1 VGEADRSVLIGY
13 SIDLRAGRIGRER
26 GSSSEV
32 ETIMSAHV
40 VSPVDYTPG
49 IRLLARLARVAEQSC
64 QATGISLPQYRLLVS
79 VSRGPQRASEL
90 ASRVGVSRPTLTSL
104 VDGLEH
110 AGLLRRVPV
119 PSDRRGI
126 QLVPTEQGLAAIHR
140 AEAALTRRML
150 TLVGPDKVAG
160 VAGLVRDVVS
170 ALDRE
175 GEELL
180 EADRRN

>member
-1 VGEADRSVLIGY
+1 
-13 SIDLRAGRIGRER
+13 
-26 GSSSEV
+26 
-32 ETIMSAHV
+32 MSAQV
-40 VSPVDYTPG
+40 VSSVDYTPG
-49 IRLLARLARVAEQSC
+49 IRLLARLARVAERSC

-126 QLVPTEQGLAAIHR
+126 QLVPTEQGLAAIAR
-140 AEAALTRRML
+140 AETALTRRMVKL
-150 TLVGPDKVAG
+150 IGPDKVG
-160 VAGLVRDVVS
+160 SVAALVHEVVS

-175 GEELL
+175 GEELV